1 MDILLMFI
9 IIVRIKIRRVR
20 KMQYFVYNNTEEK
33 RVILPS
39 LLPSLNDEIWPT
51 ISTPMKMTFVAHHFH
66 WLTISPASSV
76 SVRYSVILPSLLP
89 SLNDV
94 IWPTI
99 STPMKTTFVA
109 HHFH

>member
-9 IIVRIKIRRVR
+9 IIVRIKIQRVH

-51 ISTPMKMTFVAHHFH
+51 ISTPMKTTFVAHHFH
-66 WLTISPASSV
+66 WLIISPAPQNGDKDFGV
-76 SVRYSVILPSLLP
+76 VKIETKERDQA
-89 SLNDV
+89 NQKWDQ
-94 IWPTI
+94 
-99 STPMKTTFVA
+99 A
-109 HHFH
+109 NH